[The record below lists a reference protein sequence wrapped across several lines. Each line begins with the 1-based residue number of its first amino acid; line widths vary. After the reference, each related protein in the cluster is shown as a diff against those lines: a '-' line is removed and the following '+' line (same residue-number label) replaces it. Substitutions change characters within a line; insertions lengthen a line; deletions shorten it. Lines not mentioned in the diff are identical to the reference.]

1 MIGVKAALLLLATT
15 LGVQGQTPGNGTT
28 PTGPHCVRG
37 ATYCGYILLHDKGKS
52 GHVKKY
58 TEEPQL
64 GWLVDGLL
72 NQYQTDYTSDQ
83 IVKAYC
89 QGRDK
94 CDSEGV
100 PKDKDAWKYTL
111 FVCLPDGKIHKHKL
125 NRRHGNFDCTDS
137 VDTQVVPL
145 AYCKPPKGASGL
157 ADDDIC
163 LNPKENRIGRC
174 WEPGNLD

>member
-1 MIGVKAALLLLATT
+1 MIGIKATLLLLATA

-28 PTGPHCVRG
+28 PAGPHCVRG
-37 ATYCGYILLHDKGKS
+37 ATYCGYILLHDK
-52 GHVKKY
+52 
-58 TEEPQL
+58 
-64 GWLVDGLL
+64 
-72 NQYQTDYTSDQ
+72 DYTSDQ

-111 FVCLPDGKIHKHKL
+111 FVCLPDGKSHRHKI
-125 NRRHGNFDCTDS
+125 NRRHGNFDCMDS
-137 VDTQVVPL
+137 VDTKVVPL
-145 AYCKPPKGASGL
+145 AYCKPPKGASGV

>member
-37 ATYCGYILLHDKGKS
+37 ATYCGYILLHDK
-52 GHVKKY
+52 
-58 TEEPQL
+58 
-64 GWLVDGLL
+64 
-72 NQYQTDYTSDQ
+72 DYTSDQ

>member
-37 ATYCGYILLHDKGKS
+37 ATYCGYILLHDK
-52 GHVKKY
+52 
-58 TEEPQL
+58 
-64 GWLVDGLL
+64 
-72 NQYQTDYTSDQ
+72 
-83 IVKAYC
+83 
-89 QGRDK
+89 
-94 CDSEGV
+94 
-100 PKDKDAWKYTL
+100 
-111 FVCLPDGKIHKHKL
+111 DGKIHKHKL